1 MSRLTQTSLP
11 PSEAAHQ
18 EGECLDGAVS
28 SATIYVFVSYAKQA
42 RRYFVSGIVQ
52 GVGFRY
58 FTQHAAHKLGVSG
71 YTRNLPDGRV
81 EVYAIGSAEQLEKLR
96 SALERGPISASV
108 SEVAEEQA
116 DTDAGYGRGFVVTY

>member
-1 MSRLTQTSLP
+1 
-11 PSEAAHQ
+11 
-18 EGECLDGAVS
+18 
-28 SATIYVFVSYAKQA
+28 
-42 RRYFVSGIVQ
+42 
-52 GVGFRY
+52 
-58 FTQHAAHKLGVSG
+58 VSG